1 MKASLPLRL
10 LLNCVFVSSF
20 ALAIEPTS
28 SVAISGSAT
37 IGPLAEKRVA
47 SDTSEPSTDQ
57 VALRLVRQYL
67 PELEPMLDRLR
78 QSDAKQFK
86 RATAELARWSRRL
99 ELAQKRDQRLYE
111 IEVESLK
118 AEAEVNL
125 LTARLKVRDDAAD
138 RERLKTAMARL
149 QQAKLARGQ
158 YDVEMLTVKMK
169 RVQQQLKTARERLQ
183 TMRSN
188 VNDDPDAAYVDQLR
202 KAGRQP

>member
-1 MKASLPLRL
+1 MKANLPIVL
-10 LLNCVFVSSF
+10 LCMF
-20 ALAIEPTS
+20 AASTVWGIEPTA
-28 SVAISGSAT
+28 SVALSVGANM
-37 IGPLAEKRVA
+37 GPLAEKK
-47 SDTSEPSTDQ
+47 SSPHSSEPSADQ
-57 VALRLVRQYL
+57 VALQLVRQYL

-138 RERLKTAMARL
+138 RERLKTATARL
-149 QQAKLARGQ
+149 QQTKLARGQ
-158 YDVEMLTVKMK
+158 YDVEMLTAKMK
-169 RVQQQLKTARERLQ
+169 RAQQQLKTARERLQ
-183 TMRSN
+183 TMRSD
-188 VNDDPDAAYVDQLR
+188 VSDDPEAAYLGQLR